1 MEHKLAGTAGCNA
14 DPNVPC
20 FCVKTWCL
28 VLAGVE
34 ILIFTVCLAIFLCCG
49 KSLDKQSITISIFF
63 FIGYLIHFVQSL
75 LIYIKPDGSH
85 CTAITARISFISFL
99 PQAIFFFVFIW
110 VIFKLLTV
118 WQVMQKDSSDEQMRS
133 RQKVQTVSR
142 LYYLVWGLLWI
153 AQRLMEIWIVDQ
165 QTKDPNYSNR
175 DIETVLV
182 VCNFAQVLMEV
193 VLFVYLICVLC
204 KLDKFLKSFKE
215 Q

>member
-1 MEHKLAGTAGCNA
+1 MLDKQIFNNNMEHKLAGTAGCNA

-110 VIFKLLTV
+110 VIFKLLVV
-118 WQVMQKDSSDEQMRS
+118 WQVMHADSPEDQKKKRKCMRCS
-133 RQKVQTVSR
+133 ATI
-142 LYYLVWGLLWI
+142 YYLVWG
-153 AQRLMEIWIVDQ
+153 
-165 QTKDPNYSNR
+165 
-175 DIETVLV
+175 
-182 VCNFAQVLMEV
+182 
-193 VLFVYLICVLC
+193 
-204 KLDKFLKSFKE
+204 SFWFGE
-215 Q
+215 RVIG